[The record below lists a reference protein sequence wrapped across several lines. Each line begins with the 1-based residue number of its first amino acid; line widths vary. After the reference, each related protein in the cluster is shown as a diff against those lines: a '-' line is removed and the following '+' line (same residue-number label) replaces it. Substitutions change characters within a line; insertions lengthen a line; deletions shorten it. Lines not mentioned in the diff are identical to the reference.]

1 MSLKDRPVFAAR
13 LMPPSIALDPSM
25 SFPSLDQRLTNLRAL
40 VETRLAEY
48 ARLAANSPA
57 RLTEAMAYSLLAGG
71 KRMRPALVLLAC
83 EACGG
88 EPEDALPAACAIEM
102 VHTYSL
108 IHDDLPAMDND
119 DFRRGRP
126 TNHKQ
131 YGEATAILAG
141 DGLLTMAFEILAR
154 DLQPPTLA
162 ASCVIDLASAAGP
175 LGMVGGQQADLEGE
189 GRYDGEPGRIA
200 VRTATLE
207 SLESIHKRKTGRLL
221 CSALTMGGRIAGA
234 TPKILRSL
242 QIYGESVGLAFQ
254 IADDLLDVNGDPS
267 RMGKAVRKDA
277 DAQKMTYPALL
288 GEAESRRRAEGLVH
302 RACDAVSELGAR
314 SRHLVEL
321 AHYIIERDH

>member
-1 MSLKDRPVFAAR
+1 
-13 LMPPSIALDPSM
+13 MPPSIAPVHSM
-25 SFPSLDQRLTNLRAL
+25 SFPSLEQRLSELRAL

-48 ARLAANSPA
+48 ARLAPDSPV
-57 RLTEAMAYSLLAGG
+57 RLTQAMDYSLMAGG
-71 KRMRPALVLLAC
+71 KRMRPALVLMAC

-88 EPEDALPAACAIEM
+88 EAEDALPAACAIEM

-126 TNHKQ
+126 TNHKK

-141 DGLLTMAFEILAR
+141 DGLLTMAFEVLAR
-154 DLQPPTLA
+154 DIQPPALA
-162 ASCVIDLASAAGP
+162 AACVVDLASAAGP

-189 GRYDGEPGRIA
+189 GRYDGEPGPPSRRIA
-200 VRTATLE
+200 SVE
-207 SLESIHKRKTGRLL
+207 QLESIHKRKTGRLL
-221 CSALTMGGRIAGA
+221 CSALTIGGRIAGA

-254 IADDLLDVNGDPS
+254 IADDLLDVTGDPS

>member
-1 MSLKDRPVFAAR
+1 MRSSIAPE
-13 LMPPSIALDPSM
+13 MPPLP
-25 SFPSLDQRLTNLRAL
+25 LETRLSELRAL
-40 VETRLAEY
+40 VEARLENC
-48 ARLAANSPA
+48 ARLAAESPT

-88 EPEDALPAACAIEM
+88 DVESALPAACAIEM

-108 IHDDLPAMDND
+108 IHDDLPAMDDD

-131 YGEATAILAG
+131 FGEATAILAG
-141 DGLLTMAFEILAR
+141 DGLLTLAFETLAR
-154 DLQPPTLA
+154 DIQPPQLA
-162 ASCVIDLASAAGP
+162 AACVVDLASAAGP
-175 LGMVGGQQADLEGE
+175 LGMVGGQQADLDGE
-189 GRYDGEPGRIA
+189 GRYDGDTGRPSARI
-200 VRTATLE
+200 ATLE
-207 SLESIHKRKTGRLL
+207 QLESIHKRKTGRLL

-234 TPKILRSL
+234 TPEILRRL

-254 IADDLLDVNGDPS
+254 IADDLLDVTGDSS

-277 DAQKMTYPALL
+277 DARKMTYPALL
-288 GEAESRRRAEGLVH
+288 GEAESRLRAQGLVE
-302 RACDAVSELGAR
+302 RACDAISELGAR
-314 SRHLVEL
+314 SRHLVDL

>member
-1 MSLKDRPVFAAR
+1 MRPHPIGMSVSPLP
-13 LMPPSIALDPSM
+13 L
-25 SFPSLDQRLTNLRAL
+25 
-40 VETRLAEY
+40 ETRLAELRELVEARLAVY
-48 ARLAANSPA
+48 ARLGPDSPS
-57 RLTEAMAYSLLAGG
+57 RLTESMAYSLMAGG

-88 EPEDALPAACAIEM
+88 EPEAALPAACAIEM
-102 VHTYSL
+102 IHTYSL

-131 YGEATAILAG
+131 FGEATAILAG
-141 DGLLTMAFEILAR
+141 DGLLTLAFEVLAR
-154 DLQPPTLA
+154 HVQPPALA
-162 ASCVIDLASAAGP
+162 AACVVDLASAAGP
-175 LGMVGGQQADLEGE
+175 LGMVGGQEADLEGE
-189 GRYDGEPGRIA
+189 GRFDSETGGGASRIA
-200 VRTATLE
+200 TVEQLE
-207 SLESIHKRKTGRLL
+207 WIHKRKTGRLL

-234 TPKILRSL
+234 TPEILRRL

-254 IADDLLDVNGDPS
+254 IADDLLDVTGDPS

-288 GEAESRRRAEGLVH
+288 GEAESRRRAEGLIH
-302 RACDAVSELGAR
+302 RACDAISELGAR
-314 SRHLVEL
+314 SRHLVDL